1 MISCYTSVTNRKMW
15 TWSLTCTFWK
25 KINMH
30 LYRDLNVS
38 IPTVPEGR
46 AALPLALTT
55 VFPSLARCEELTKCV
70 SNDLVIYT
78 FFFYL
83 FLATLVF
90 LWLWPVGATLCC
102 GAALLV
108 AAASLVAEHG
118 P

>member
-1 MISCYTSVTNRKMW
+1 MISCYTSVTNRKMR

-25 KINMH
+25 KINTH
-30 LYRDLNVS
+30 IYRDLKVS
-38 IPTVPEGR
+38 LPTVPEGK

-55 VFPSLARCEELTKCV
+55 VFQSLACCEELTKCV

-83 FLATLVF
+83 FLATLVSLA
-90 LWLWPVGATLCC
+90 LWQVGLLFVAVL
-102 GAALLV
+102 GLLV